1 MGKFISRVIRSFA
14 GVSAA
19 PPPPPE
25 VKPRAAVQAKVQPK
39 AAVGAAAGPAGDD
52 AKATTVRRRRG
63 APTQTIMTAAAGDT
77 SDAPVQYKK
86 LLGA

>member
-1 MGKFISRVIRSFA
+1 MGSFISRVVRSFVA
-14 GVSAA
+14 PSRPA
-19 PPPPPE
+19 PPRPE
-25 VKPRAAVQAKVQPK
+25 VKPRAAVEAKVQPK
-39 AAVGAAAGPAGDD
+39 AAVGAAGAGPGET

-63 APTQTIMTAAAGDT
+63 QPTQTIMTAAAGDT